1 MYMNMAEAV
10 ALPEVSSESQCVCV
24 TEVVSALYGLQVS
37 VELLAARCMYMYMY
51 VFTASGGYL
60 H

>member
-10 ALPEVSSESQCVCV
+10 ALPEVSNESHCVCV
-24 TEVVSALYGLQVS
+24 TEVVPALFSLQVS
-37 VELLAARCMYMYMY
+37 VELLAAICMCMYMY